1 MPQRLH
7 WQILSPASVLA
18 LLVGIFLLLQS
29 PSTVLAGSGASATGT
44 LPATPPTVPQQQQS
58 ALGSPIELQAY
69 AIGDGHVLVSWQA
82 ARNADAYWIWSSRT
96 DGSDGR
102 WTPADGTA
110 NLVTVSGLE
119 NGQVYWFIAI
129 AGRNLDGQ
137 QEWSLWS
144 NWARA
149 QPSGALS
156 TEKAALVALYIATAG
171 SNWIISANWLS
182 DAPIGQWYGVTSDD
196 HGRVVRLAL
205 AGNGLI
211 GEIPPEL
218 VSLTNVTSLDL
229 GRNGLTGNIP
239 AGLSTLANLSI
250 LDLSDNQLTGEIPE
264 ALASLNSLTS
274 LKLSRNFFTGCVPS
288 RLRSIA
294 DNDLSELGL
303 PVCDATTL
311 PGAET
316 IDFGTLEN
324 ARYLE
329 RQMPRAAAAIKAL
342 PWVSDGIAASEKA
355 AVQRLLYVAP
365 FYPEVFNI
373 LIQWPWLR
381 DGVNDVE
388 LSAINGIHA
397 IAYYNEGIAVQFV
410 QLPWLADGV
419 SPMEGSAVRHISII
433 AQIDPTAAGRII
445 KMPFLATI
453 DPPDVTA
460 LLSLTRLAHVAPQRF
475 QYVMSHPALSAGITD
490 DLARIVALLHG
501 VNETN
506 PSLIETLLDP
516 DRVTVEE
523 RPVHLPLSGRVDL
536 AIIRTRAGAELSMDL
551 LEHSVQSAEALIGE
565 PLPTNYVALLFEN
578 AVSPGSAGTN
588 FQTHVAI
595 KPVFDVDDGSYQ
607 AERAGHVIAHE
618 VSHYY
623 WRGNQDWVDEGAAD
637 FMASISENA
646 RTGRP
651 IEATNYPCAYATNI
665 SVLEQLNGEI
675 GADAFECNYALGE
688 RLFLDLYR
696 NVGHDRFRRGFRI
709 LYRASLADENASGS
723 GGTSIGI
730 EHVRN
735 AFSVDAKDV
744 IARWYDGT
752 QLHDV
757 AILDSGP
764 VDPRLPAING
774 RIDRAYVTS
783 GLTESELSSF
793 SAQGLAG
800 GVCLFL
806 KYSYNVSG
814 GPHEAQLEM
823 VEYFEDGFV
832 IGRRSITL
840 PAEGKY
846 IGGAACWS
854 IGPSADKPW
863 ASGRYWAYVYDG
875 DRKVAEV
882 EYAVTP

>member
-1 MPQRLH
+1 M
-7 WQILSPASVLA
+7 
-18 LLVGIFLLLQS
+18 
-29 PSTVLAGSGASATGT
+29 
-44 LPATPPTVPQQQQS
+44 
-58 ALGSPIELQAY
+58 
-69 AIGDGHVLVSWQA
+69 
-82 ARNADAYWIWSSRT
+82 
-96 DGSDGR
+96 
-102 WTPADGTA
+102 
-110 NLVTVSGLE
+110 E

-578 AVSPGSAGTN
+578 AKLRWSADALATLLAECRYRQGRFLGSLADLG
-588 FQTHVAI
+588 FPALEIPALQTL
-595 KPVFDVDDGSYQ
+595 
-607 AERAGHVIAHE
+607 
-618 VSHYY
+618 
-623 WRGNQDWVDEGAAD
+623 VDEVVKT
-637 FMASISENA
+637 SE
-646 RTGRP
+646 
-651 IEATNYPCAYATNI
+651 IE
-665 SVLEQLNGEI
+665 GEI
-675 GADAFECNYALGE
+675 LDAAEVRSSLASRLGAPHGGVPVVDRRVDGVVVMMLDATAGFAAPLTDE
-688 RLFLDLYR
+688 RLFGWHAGLFPTGWSGHSR
-696 NVGHDRFRRGFRI
+696 ITVGQWRPV
-709 LYRASLADENASGS
+709 GS
-723 GGTSIGI
+723 GPMRVVSAGRFGR
-730 EHVRN
+730 EVVHFE
-735 AFSVDAKDV
+735 APA
-744 IARWYDGT
+744 AE
-752 QLHDV
+752 
-757 AILDSGP
+757 
-764 VDPRLPAING
+764 RLPDEMTA
-774 RIDRAYVTS
+774 
-783 GLTESELSSF
+783 
-793 SAQGLAG
+793 
-800 GVCLFL
+800 FL
-806 KYSYNVSG
+806 DWFN
-814 GPHEAQLEM
+814 
-823 VEYFEDGFV
+823 
-832 IGRRSITL
+832 
-840 PAEGKY
+840 
-846 IGGAACWS
+846 
-854 IGPSADKPW
+854 GPSPDDPVSTGW
-863 ASGRYWAYVYDG
+863 PGSPLVRDDPPV
-875 DRKVAEV
+875 
-882 EYAVTP
+882 